1 MSFLGN
7 LQSNVEQAARKAGF
21 GGPAGGSTTGP
32 TRFLDPRILGRISD
46 LQLVARSVVEGFLT
60 GLHRSPFTGVSIEF
74 AEYRLYTPGDDPR
87 SIDWNVFARSDRHYQ
102 KKYHGETNTELT
114 ILLDVS
120 ASMGFGGNYK
130 NVNGAEDAPAISKYE
145 YGCYLA
151 ASLAYFASQQRDAT
165 GLILFDSEIRERI
178 PARMRRGQLPRILH
192 ALDNAKPGQTTN
204 LAGALDKL
212 AGMLHRRGVIV
223 LISDFYEQPEKI
235 SDSLQRLRF
244 GGNDL
249 ILFHLMDPLELE
261 FNLDEPVLL
270 EDLETGDRMEVNPEY
285 AGPQYR
291 KLIEEH
297 IGRIGQDAR
306 SARIDY
312 ELVPTS
318 RPLDYALFH
327 YLSARQRRG

>member
-7 LQSNVEQAARKAGF
+7 LQSTMGQAVRKSGLGKMAG
-21 GGPAGGSTTGP
+21 TGDTGA
-32 TRFLDPRILGRISD
+32 TRFLDPRILGRISN
-46 LQLVARSVVEGFLT
+46 LQLIAKSVVEGFLT

-74 AEYRLYTPGDDPR
+74 AEYRPYTPGDDPR
-87 SIDWNVFARSDRHYQ
+87 SIDWNVYARSDRHYQ

-120 ASMGFGGNYK
+120 ASMGFGGNYR
-130 NVNGAEDAPAISKYE
+130 GSGGGDAPTISKYE

-192 ALDNAKPGQTTN
+192 TLDRAQPGKTTDV
-204 LAGALDKL
+204 AGALDKL
-212 AGMLHRRGVIV
+212 AALMHRRGVVV
-223 LISDFYEQPEKI
+223 LISDLYEQPEKV
-235 SDSLQRLRF
+235 SASLQRLRF

-249 ILFHLMDPLELE
+249 IVFHLLDPLELDL
-261 FNLDEPVLL
+261 NLDEPVLL

-285 AGPQYR
+285 AAPQYK
-291 KLIEEH
+291 KLIEDH
-297 IGRIGQDAR
+297 IARIGQDCR
-306 SARIDY
+306 SSRIDY

-327 YLSARQRRG
+327 YLSARQRRN

>member
-1 MSFLGN
+1 MSFLGS
-7 LQSNVEQAARKAGF
+7 LQSSVEQAARKAGLGKM
-21 GGPAGGSTTGP
+21 GGMGDSRA
-32 TRFLDPRILGRISD
+32 TRFLDPRILGRIAS
-46 LQLVARSVVEGFLT
+46 LQLVAKSVVEGFLT

-74 AEYRLYTPGDDPR
+74 AEYRPYTPGDDPR
-87 SIDWNVFARSDRHYQ
+87 SIDWNVYARSDRHYQ

-120 ASMGFGGNYK
+120 ASMGFGGNYR
-130 NVNGAEDAPAISKYE
+130 GRGGSEAPAISKYE

-192 ALDNAKPGQTTN
+192 TLDRAQPGKSTDLT
-204 LAGALDKL
+204 GALDKL
-212 AGMLHRRGVIV
+212 AALMHRRGVIV
-223 LISDFYEQPEKI
+223 LISDLYEQPEKV
-235 SDSLQRLRF
+235 SASLQKLRF

-249 ILFHLMDPLELE
+249 IIFHLLDPLELE
-261 FNLDEPVLL
+261 LNLDEPLLL
-270 EDLETGDRMEVNPEY
+270 EDMETGDRLEVNPEY

-291 KLIEEH
+291 AAIEAH
-297 IGRIGQDAR
+297 VARLGQDCR

-327 YLSARQRRG
+327 YLSARHRRA

>member
-7 LQSNVEQAARKAGF
+7 LQSSVEQAARKAGF
-21 GGPAGGSTTGP
+21 GRMAGAGETGA
-32 TRFLDPRILGRISD
+32 TRFLDPRILGRISN
-46 LQLVARSVVEGFLT
+46 LQLVAKSVVEGFLT

-74 AEYRLYTPGDDPR
+74 AEYRPYTPGDDPR
-87 SIDWNVFARSDRHYQ
+87 SIDWNVYARSDRHYQ

-120 ASMGFGGNYK
+120 ASMSFGGNYRAA
-130 NVNGAEDAPAISKYE
+130 GGTEPPAVSKYE

-178 PARMRRGQLPRILH
+178 PARMRRGQLMRILH
-192 ALDNAKPGQTTN
+192 TLDQAKPGQTTN
-204 LAGALDKL
+204 LSGALDKL
-212 AGMLHRRGVIV
+212 AALMHRRGVIV
-223 LISDFYEQPEKI
+223 LISDLYESPERI
-235 SDSLQRLRF
+235 SAALQRLRF

-249 ILFHLMDPLELE
+249 IVFHLLDPLELE
-261 FNLDEPVLL
+261 MNLDEPALM
-270 EDLETGDRMEVNPEY
+270 EDLETGERMEVSPEY

-291 KLIEEH
+291 KLMEDH
-297 IGRIGQDAR
+297 IARIGQDCR

-318 RPLDYALFH
+318 RPLDFALFQ